1 MVYLTYQNA
10 CEALARVDYNLERAV
25 HCLFDG
31 GDGGVGL
38 GGAAAAAEGGGDG
51 ALAGA
56 GSDAAIIIID

>member
-25 HCLFDG
+25 HWLFDG
-31 GDGGVGL
+31 GDGGGGL
-38 GGAAAAAEGGGDG
+38 GGAAAAEGGGDG
-51 ALAGA
+51 ALAEA